1 MRQYEVTFI
10 IDPVL
15 PNEEITGAAKN
26 YQEHLKQEGCEIV
39 HVDAIGLKP
48 LAYIIHKRS
57 SGIYYTIE
65 FKTESQDTIEK
76 LELALRRDERII
88 RFLTVK
94 LDKYGVKYNEDKRN
108 GLIGKSKKED
118 RKRSD
123 DDIEEDSRR
132 GGGGYQGRA
141 KTSPPPP
148 PPVVAKEIPKPTP
161 PPPPPPV
168 VAVEEEE

>member
-76 LELALRRDERII
+76 LELALRRDERIM

-123 DDIEEDSRR
+123 DDLEEDSRR
-132 GGGGYQGRA
+132 GGGYQGRA

-148 PPVVAKEIPKPTP
+148 PVVEKEVPKP
-161 PPPPPPV
+161 PPPAPIA
-168 VAVEEEE
+168 AVEEEE

>member
-48 LAYIIHKRS
+48 LAYIIRKRS

-76 LELALRRDERII
+76 LELALRRDERIM

-123 DDIEEDSRR
+123 DDLEEDSRR
-132 GGGGYQGRA
+132 GGGYQGRA

-148 PPVVAKEIPKPTP
+148 PPPPAVEKEVPKP
-161 PPPPPPV
+161 PPPAPV

>member
-26 YQEHLKQEGCEIV
+26 YQEHLTQEGCEIV

-65 FKTESQDTIEK
+65 FRTESQDTIEK
-76 LELALRRDERII
+76 LELALRRDERIM

-123 DDIEEDSRR
+123 DDNEEDNRR

-148 PPVVAKEIPKPTP
+148 PPPPPVAKEIPKVIP
-161 PPPPPPV
+161 PAPV
-168 VAVEEEE
+168 VAVDEEE